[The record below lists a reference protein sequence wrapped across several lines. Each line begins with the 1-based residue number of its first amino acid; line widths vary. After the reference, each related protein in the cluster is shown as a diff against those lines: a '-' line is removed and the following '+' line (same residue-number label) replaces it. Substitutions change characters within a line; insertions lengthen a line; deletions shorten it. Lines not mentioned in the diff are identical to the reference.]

1 MANKKSENF
10 PKLPDVK
17 NLKPYSDFMDE
28 RNLSLIEI
36 ETEDI
41 KLKLEKYSNK
51 NTYQKNDTNQSQIPN
66 HENIIKKNE
75 VKEITSG
82 HIIKSPMVG
91 TAYLAPDPNSDN
103 FVKVGDKVIIGQTL
117 LIVEAMK
124 LMNNISCD
132 KNGVVEKILVNN
144 AQPVEF
150 DQELI
155 LIK

>member
-36 ETEDI
+36 ETNDI
-41 KLKLEKYSNK
+41 KLKLEKNSHQNI
-51 NTYQKNDTNQSQIPN
+51 YQTKDTRQSQISN
-66 HENIIKKNE
+66 QENIISKNE
-75 VKEITSG
+75 VKEIASG

>member
-51 NTYQKNDTNQSQIPN
+51 NTYQKNDTNQSQISN
-66 HENIIKKNE
+66 HENIISKNE

-91 TAYLAPDPNSDN
+91 TAYLAPDPNSEN

-124 LMNNISCD
+124 LMNNNSCD

>member
-10 PKLPDVK
+10 TKLPDVK

-28 RNLSLIEI
+28 RNLSIIEI
-36 ETEDI
+36 ETENI

-51 NTYQKNDTNQSQIPN
+51 NTYQKSDTNQSQISN
-66 HENIIKKNE
+66 HENIISKNE
-75 VKEITSG
+75 VKEIASG

>member
-1 MANKKSENF
+1 MANKKTEDFS
-10 PKLPDVK
+10 KLPNIKD
-17 NLKPYSDFMDE
+17 LKIYSDFMDE

-36 ETEDI
+36 ETKDI
-41 KLKLEKYSNK
+41 KFKLEKYSYK
-51 NTYQKNDTNQSQIPN
+51 NIVEKTEASQKQNSNYD
-66 HENIIKKNE
+66 NIMPKSEAN
-75 VKEITSG
+75 EITSG
-82 HIIKSPMVG
+82 HIVKSPMVG

-124 LMNNISCD
+124 LMNNISSD
-132 KNGVVEKILVNN
+132 KNGVVEKILVKN

>member
-51 NTYQKNDTNQSQIPN
+51 NTYQKNDINQSQIPN

>member
-1 MANKKSENF
+1 
-10 PKLPDVK
+10 
-17 NLKPYSDFMDE
+17 
-28 RNLSLIEI
+28 
-36 ETEDI
+36 
-41 KLKLEKYSNK
+41 
-51 NTYQKNDTNQSQIPN
+51 
-66 HENIIKKNE
+66 
-75 VKEITSG
+75 
-82 HIIKSPMVG
+82 MVG

>member
-1 MANKKSENF
+1 MANKKTENF
-10 PKLPDVK
+10 SKLPNIKD
-17 NLKPYSDFMDE
+17 LKIYSDFMDE

-36 ETEDI
+36 ETKDI
-41 KLKLEKYSNK
+41 KFKLEKYSYK
-51 NTYQKNDTNQSQIPN
+51 NIDEKTQASQKQNSNYD
-66 HENIIKKNE
+66 NIMPKSEAN
-75 VKEITSG
+75 EITSG

-124 LMNNISCD
+124 LMNNISSD
-132 KNGVVEKILVNN
+132 KNGVVEKILVKN

>member
-1 MANKKSENF
+1 MANKKTEDFS
-10 PKLPDVK
+10 KLPNIKD
-17 NLKPYSDFMDE
+17 LKIYSDFMDE

-36 ETEDI
+36 ETKDI
-41 KLKLEKYSNK
+41 KFKLEKYSHK
-51 NTYQKNDTNQSQIPN
+51 NIVEKTEASQKQNSNYD
-66 HENIIKKNE
+66 NIMPKSEAN
-75 VKEITSG
+75 EITSG
-82 HIIKSPMVG
+82 HIVKSPMVG

-124 LMNNISCD
+124 LMNNISSD
-132 KNGVVEKILVNN
+132 KNGVVEKILVKN

>member
-1 MANKKSENF
+1 MVQRKGN
-10 PKLPDVK
+10 
-17 NLKPYSDFMDE
+17 
-28 RNLSLIEI
+28 
-36 ETEDI
+36 
-41 KLKLEKYSNK
+41 
-51 NTYQKNDTNQSQIPN
+51 
-66 HENIIKKNE
+66 
-75 VKEITSG
+75 EITSG

-124 LMNNISCD
+124 LMNNISSD
-132 KNGVVEKILVNN
+132 KNGVVEKILVKNS
-144 AQPVEF
+144 QPVEF

>member
-1 MANKKSENF
+1 MANKKTEDFS
-10 PKLPDVK
+10 KLPNIKD
-17 NLKPYSDFMDE
+17 LKIYSDFMDE

-36 ETEDI
+36 ETKEV
-41 KLKLEKYSNK
+41 KFKLEKYSYK
-51 NTYQKNDTNQSQIPN
+51 NIVEKTDFNQIPN
-66 HENIIKKNE
+66 KNDSTNISKSE
-75 VKEITSG
+75 VNEITSG

-124 LMNNISCD
+124 LMNNISSD
-132 KNGVVEKILVNN
+132 KNGVVEKILVKNS
-144 AQPVEF
+144 QPVEF

>member
-10 PKLPDVK
+10 TKLPDVK

-28 RNLSLIEI
+28 RNLSIIEI
-36 ETEDI
+36 ETENI

-51 NTYQKNDTNQSQIPN
+51 NTYQKSDTNQSQTSN
-66 HENIIKKNE
+66 HENIISKNE
-75 VKEITSG
+75 VKEIASG